1 MDKISPL
8 AETQAINLESNFQ
21 GKKRWLMTSAAD
33 NGFRQ
38 LTKILAI
45 LLLGLVI
52 TLLISMIYSSRL
64 SISQFGFS
72 FVFSSTW
79 DPVKEVFGALP
90 FIYGTLVSSLIALA
104 FAVPISLGVAVF
116 LTEQCPIKLRPIILT
131 LVELLAAIPSV
142 AYGLWGIFVLVPFM
156 REVVNPVLGKTLGFL
171 PLFQGPAYGIGLLTS
186 GLILAVMIVPITT
199 AISVSSLTAVDPT
212 QREAALALGATRWE
226 ATQIMLL
233 NARSGILG
241 GVILGLGRALGETM
255 AVTMV
260 IGNRPEIAASLL
272 APAYT
277 MASVIANEFAEAT
290 YDLYLHALI
299 EIGVLLFILTFIVQ
313 GLAQLLIRQITKGTK
328 SNA

>member
-1 MDKISPL
+1 MDKTSSL
-8 AETQAINLESNFQ
+8 AETQAINLESTFQ

>member
-116 LTEQCPIKLRPIILT
+116 LTEQCPIKLRPVILT

>member
-1 MDKISPL
+1 MDKTPSL
-8 AETQAINLESNFQ
+8 AETEAINLESNFQ

-38 LTKILAI
+38 LTKVLAI

-52 TLLISMIYSSRL
+52 TLLVSMIYSSRL
-64 SISQFGFS
+64 SISQFSFGFI
-72 FVFSSTW
+72 FSSTW

-116 LTEQCPIKLRPIILT
+116 LTEQCPIKLRPVILT

-156 REVVNPVLGKTLGFL
+156 REVVNPVLEKTLGFL

-186 GLILAVMIVPITT
+186 GLILAVMVIPITT

-226 ATQIMLL
+226 ATQIMLI

>member
-1 MDKISPL
+1 MDKTSSL
-8 AETQAINLESNFQ
+8 AETQAINLESTFQ

-156 REVVNPVLGKTLGFL
+156 REVVNPVLGKTLGFI

-313 GLAQLLIRQITKGTK
+313 ALAQLLIRQITKGTK